1 MTRRMIVALTLV
13 LAAGIT
19 GCQTMAR
26 QVMANPIV
34 SVKDVV
40 VKGIGIEGGALDV
53 ILDVENPNE
62 FRMDA
67 TRITYVVWVDSSRI
81 ADGAI
86 DKMVTLAQKR
96 RTEVTVPVNF
106 TYEAVRAAMAQYML
120 RGTLD
125 YRITGEFSVVT
136 PFGNITRPYSGTGR
150 VDGMP

>member
-1 MTRRMIVALTLV
+1 MIVALTLV
-13 LAAGIT
+13 LATGVT
-19 GCQTMAR
+19 GCQTLAR

-34 SVKDVV
+34 NVKDVV

-67 TRITYVVWVDSSRI
+67 TRITYEIWVDSSRI

-86 DKMVTLAQKR
+86 EKMVTLAQKG

-106 TYEAVRAAMAQYML
+106 TYESVRAAMAQYML

-125 YRITGEFSVVT
+125 YRITGQFSVVT